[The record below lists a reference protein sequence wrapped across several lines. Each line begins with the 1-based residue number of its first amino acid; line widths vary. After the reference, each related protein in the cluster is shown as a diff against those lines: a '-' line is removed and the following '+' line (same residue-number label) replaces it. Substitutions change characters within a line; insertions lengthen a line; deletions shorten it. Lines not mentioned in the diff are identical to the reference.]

1 MTLKSR
7 ALSATIWSGAD
18 ILMRQGL
25 QFGISIA
32 LARLLSPEEFGTIA
46 LLYLFTGIASAFVDS
61 GFSSALIQRQEISHT
76 DESTVFW
83 FNLAIGALVA
93 LSLWAAAPLIAG
105 FFVLPVLLPLT
116 DLLAL
121 NIFLSALGSIHGTL
135 LTKHLNF
142 RVQMKIGVFASL
154 ISGAISITMACYGY
168 GVWALA
174 AQTLAAT
181 TATTLLLWCVS
192 SWRPALVFS
201 KKSVRELFGFGGYML
216 ASGLL
221 DIIYNRAYTLLI
233 GHFFG
238 VRELGFY
245 NRADG
250 TKQLPVG
257 VLTSILSRV
266 SLPIFSKAAQDKAQL
281 RRGVQLALRGMM
293 LINVPMMLGI
303 AATAEPLVLTLFGT
317 QWLPAVPF
325 LQVLSLGA
333 VLWPLHVIN
342 LNVLMAQGHSHLFFR
357 LEVVKKIL
365 GTALLVAGTFYGVMG
380 IAWSQVI
387 FGVLGFVINAYYS
400 QRFLDYGVL
409 AQTRDFLATLTI
421 SVVMALAVY
430 FTSMQAY
437 LLPMPLLAPVQLILL
452 IVLGLIIFIGLA
464 FLFRLTAL
472 RDVVNLFPRRKNTLP
487 NS

>member
-1 MTLKSR
+1 MSLKTK
-7 ALSATIWSGAD
+7 ALSATLWSGAD

-61 GFSSALIQRQEISHT
+61 GFSSALIQRQDITHT

-93 LSLWAAAPLIAG
+93 ISLWAAAPLIAR

-116 DLLAL
+116 GLLAL

-142 RVQMKIGVFASL
+142 RVQMKIGAFSSL
-154 ISGAISITMACYGY
+154 ISGAIAITMAYYGY

-181 TATTLLLWCVS
+181 ILTTLLLWCLS
-192 SWRPALVFS
+192 PWRPALVFS
-201 KKSVRELFGFGGYML
+201 KRSVRELFGFGGYML

-238 VRELGFY
+238 VKKLGFY

-250 TKQLPVG
+250 T
-257 VLTSILSRV
+257 
-266 SLPIFSKAAQDKAQL
+266 
-281 RRGVQLALRGMM
+281 
-293 LINVPMMLGI
+293 
-303 AATAEPLVLTLFGT
+303 
-317 QWLPAVPF
+317 
-325 LQVLSLGA
+325 
-333 VLWPLHVIN
+333 H
-342 LNVLMAQGHSHLFFR
+342 
-357 LEVVKKIL
+357 
-365 GTALLVAGTFYGVMG
+365 
-380 IAWSQVI
+380 
-387 FGVLGFVINAYYS
+387 
-400 QRFLDYGVL
+400 
-409 AQTRDFLATLTI
+409 
-421 SVVMALAVY
+421 
-430 FTSMQAY
+430 
-437 LLPMPLLAPVQLILL
+437 
-452 IVLGLIIFIGLA
+452 
-464 FLFRLTAL
+464 
-472 RDVVNLFPRRKNTLP
+472 
-487 NS
+487 

>member
-7 ALSATIWSGAD
+7 ALSATLWSAAD

-61 GFSSALIQRQEISHT
+61 GFSSALIHRQDITHT

-83 FNLAIGALVA
+83 FNLATGFLVA
-93 LSLWAAAPLIAG
+93 LSLWAAAPLIAS

-116 DLLAL
+116 GLLAL

-154 ISGAISITMACYGY
+154 ISGAIAITMACYGF

-174 AQTLAAT
+174 AQTLVAT
-181 TATTLLLWCVS
+181 SLTTLLLWCLNQ
-192 SWRPALVFS
+192 WRPALVFS
-201 KKSVRELFGFGGYML
+201 KKSVCELFGFGGYML
-216 ASGLL
+216 ASSLL
-221 DIIYNRAYTLLI
+221 DIIYNRAYTVLI

-257 VLTSILSRV
+257 VLTGILARV
-266 SLPIFSKAAQDKAQL
+266 AFPIFSASAQDKAQL

-303 AATAEPLVLTLFGT
+303 AATAEPVVLTLFGVK
-317 QWLPAVPF
+317 WLPTVPF

-333 VLWPLHVIN
+333 VLWPLHIIN
-342 LNVLMAQGHSHLFFR
+342 LNVLKAQGHSHLFFR
-357 LEVVKKIL
+357 LEVVKKLL
-365 GTALLVAGTFYGVMG
+365 GTALLVAGTFYGAMG

-387 FGVLGFVINAYYS
+387 FGVLAFIINTYYS
-400 QRFLDYGVL
+400 QKFLGYGIL
-409 AQTRDFLATLTI
+409 SQTRDFLAILII
-421 SVVMALAVY
+421 SIFMALSVY
-430 FTSMQAY
+430 WASTQAY
-437 LLPMPLLAPVQLILL
+437 LLPLPILPSVQLMLL
-452 IVLGLIIFIGLA
+452 IALGLIIFIGLA

-472 RDVVNLFPRRKNTLP
+472 RDAISLVQRRKETIP
-487 NS
+487 NP